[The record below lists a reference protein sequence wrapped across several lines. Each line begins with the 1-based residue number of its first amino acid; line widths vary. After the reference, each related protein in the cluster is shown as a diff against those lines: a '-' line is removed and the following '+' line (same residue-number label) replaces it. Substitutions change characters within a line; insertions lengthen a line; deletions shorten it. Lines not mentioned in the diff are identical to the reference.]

1 MARIGI
7 FGGSFNPPHLGH
19 ILAVREFRE
28 KLALDRVLLIPAA
41 TPPHKT
47 LTANSPDASHRLEMT
62 RLAAADL
69 PYAEVSDIELRR
81 EGASYTADTLDELRL
96 QFPED
101 ELFLLMGTDMFL
113 SFDTWYHPERIAAQA
128 TVAVAHR
135 SADNAQQLENCAQK
149 LKKNLDVRTVFVENE
164 YLPHS
169 STSVRA
175 MLAFQ
180 AAEEYL
186 APAVLDYIRRNNLY
200 FSRTELKGLSFE
212 RLQEVSLCLHDR
224 KRVPHVLGCSETA
237 ERLARKYGADETDA
251 KRAGILHDVTKAL
264 NAQEQL
270 KLCDQYAIILDNFE
284 RLNPKLLHARTGSV
298 IAEMVFGENRA
309 VYEAIRWHTTG
320 KADMSL
326 LEKIVYLADY
336 MEPNRAFDGIDE
348 LRRLTEENLDDAM
361 MFGLKMTMEQLR
373 ANRREID
380 KNSSAAL
387 RWLEERKRNR

>member
-28 KLALDRVLLIPAA
+28 KLSLDRVLLIPAA

-47 LTANSPDASHRLEMT
+47 LTANSPAAEHRLEMT

-96 QFPED
+96 QYPDDGF
-101 ELFLLMGTDMFL
+101 FLLMGTDMFL
-113 SFDTWYHPERIAAQA
+113 SFDTWYNPERIAAQA
-128 TVAVAHR
+128 TIAVAHR
-135 SADNAQQLENCAQK
+135 SADNAQQLQNCADK
-149 LKKNLDVRTVFVENE
+149 LKEKLNVRTVFVENE

-175 MLAFQ
+175 LLAFQ
-180 AAEEYL
+180 AADDYL

-200 FSRTELKGLSFE
+200 FSRTDLKGLSFD
-212 RLQEVSLCLHDR
+212 RLQEVSLCLHNK
-224 KRVPHVLGCSETA
+224 KRVPHVIGCSDTA
-237 ERLARKYGADETDA
+237 ERLAWKYGADVTDA

-264 NAQEQL
+264 NGEEQL
-270 KLCDQYAIILDNFE
+270 NLCDRYAIILDNFE
-284 RLNPKLLHARTGSV
+284 RKNPKILHAKTGAAV
-298 IAEMVFGENRA
+298 AERIFGENSA
-309 VYEAIRWHTTG
+309 VCDAIRWHTTG
-320 KADMSL
+320 KADMTL
-326 LEKIVYLADY
+326 LEKIIYIADY
-336 MEPNRAFDGIDE
+336 MEPNRSFDGVEE
-348 LRRLTEENLDDAM
+348 LRRMTEENLDDAIRL
-361 MFGLKMTMEQLR
+361 GLTMTMEQLK

-380 KNSSAAL
+380 KNTGAAL
-387 RWLEERKRNR
+387 HWLEERKQSR